1 MSGFS
6 WPERTNSGVVTVSI
20 CNLLIVATYD
30 LDETFR
36 ECLSDIFFG
45 IAITIQN
52 ISCMIHFKHNE
63 IF

>member
-6 WPERTNSGVVTVSI
+6 WPERTNSGMVTVSI
-20 CNLLIVATYD
+20 CDLLIVAIYD

-36 ECLSDIFFG
+36 ECLSDISFG
-45 IAITIQN
+45 IAIRIQN
-52 ISCMIHFKHNE
+52 TSCMIHFKHNE